1 MFEKKVCKGCGKSGV
16 FLKLNDD
23 LLCSECA
30 ELESKRMTTKEV
42 VDELVAY
49 ANGAGTTKKIEDYL
63 DAEEAKNK
71 REKRNFNRVF
81 GNYEKAR
88 SFEKSGEVEKA
99 LAIYLKLLDNC
110 PTGTDYYVRPCII
123 LEKQKDYKKAI
134 EICDMA
140 IACIRQGRFK
150 ADETE
155 FLKRKERLVKKLE
168 KK

>member
-1 MFEKKVCKGCGKSGV
+1 M
-16 FLKLNDD
+16 
-23 LLCSECA
+23 
-30 ELESKRMTTKEV
+30 
-42 VDELVAY
+42 
-49 ANGAGTTKKIEDYL
+49 
-63 DAEEAKNK
+63 K

-88 SFEKSGEVEKA
+88 SLEKSGEVEKA

-123 LEKQKDYKKAI
+123 LEKQKNYKKAI

-168 KK
+168 KI